1 MPMFRKTWKGVV
13 NDVGFAIKIRRPH
26 DIEYCEGEKS
36 LTAYME
42 MLSGDYQVYLD
53 SRSIRGWN
61 PPFQDE
67 TLPAEK
73 KQEILNNIC
82 AGLDFLGLKYVIR

>member
-1 MPMFRKTWKGVV
+1 MFRKSWGNGVIS
-13 NDVGFAIKIRRPH
+13 DSGFAVKFKWPH
-26 DIEYCEGEKS
+26 NVEYREGEKS

-53 SRSIRGWN
+53 SRSIRRWK

-67 TLPAEK
+67 ILPAEK

-82 AGLDFLGLKYVIR
+82 AGLDFLGLKYIVR